1 MCHYQNAVA
10 AYHMARRF
18 SKVNQ
23 YEAESYRQMM
33 RNFIRRHIKETY
45 CLTMDDYLDVY
56 LNVVSDATDYHK
68 PAAA

>member
-23 YEAESYRQMM
+23 YEAESYRQMT
-33 RNFIRRHIKETY
+33 RNFIRRYIDQCHL
-45 CLTMDDYLDVY
+45 LTQDDYLDVY
-56 LNVVSDATDYHK
+56 LNVVSDATGYHK